1 VRTIRLVVVTVV
13 VTSAPMSAQ
22 TTAQQT
28 AARVE
33 LEVGGGLIGGAGL
46 GASDADLR
54 ANAQAPRPFR
64 LFTADSRFVRAPA
77 LLVRA
82 AVPLG
87 RRFGL
92 ESGMT
97 WGRPEIRTSLTADA
111 EGAAPLT
118 SVERIDQFV
127 FDASLVWML
136 GTLRPGQR
144 LIPFVSGGAGYL
156 RQLHEGRTLVEHGQ
170 TYHAGGGVKYSLFT
184 RTAGRGLLRSA
195 GLKGDARL
203 QLLSG
208 GIAFE
213 EGPRPHVAISGS
225 LFVGF

>member
-1 VRTIRLVVVTVV
+1 MRTIRLVVVTLL
-13 VTSAPMSAQ
+13 VTSAPISAQ
-22 TTAQQT
+22 TPAP
-28 AARVE
+28 AVARVE

-46 GASDADLR
+46 GARDADLR
-54 ANAQAPRPFR
+54 ANAQVPRPFR
-64 LFTADSRFVRAPA
+64 LFTAQSRFVRAPA

-87 RRFGL
+87 RSFGL
-92 ESGMT
+92 EGGMT

-111 EGAAPLT
+111 EGAAPVA
-118 SVERIDQFV
+118 SVERINQFV

-136 GTLRPGQR
+136 GTFRPGQR
-144 LIPFVSGGAGYL
+144 LVPFVSGGAGYL

-170 TYHAGGGVKYSLFT
+170 AYHVGGGIKYRLFT
-184 RTAGRGLLRSA
+184 RTGRRGLVRSA
-195 GLKGDARL
+195 GLRGDARL

-213 EGPRPHVAISGS
+213 EGPRPHAAISGS

>member
-1 VRTIRLVVVTVV
+1 
-13 VTSAPMSAQ
+13 MSAQ

-28 AARVE
+28 VAHVE
-33 LEVGGGLIGGAGL
+33 LEVGGGLIGGAAL

-54 ANAQAPRPFR
+54 ANAQARQPFR
-64 LFTADSRFVRAPA
+64 LFTAESRFVRAPA

-87 RRFGL
+87 GRFGL
-92 ESGMT
+92 EGGMT

-111 EGAAPLT
+111 EGAPPLA
-118 SVERIDQFV
+118 SVERINQFV

-136 GTLRPGQR
+136 GTVRPGQR

-156 RQLHEGRTLVEHGQ
+156 RQLHEGRTLIEHGQ
-170 TYHAGGGVKYSLFT
+170 TYHAGGGIKYWLFT
-184 RTAGRGLLRSA
+184 RTGGLLRSA

-208 GIAFE
+208 GITFE
-213 EGPRPHVAISGS
+213 EGPRSHVAISGS